1 MLWVRLG
8 IDVAL
13 VAFAVGVRIRA
24 GRRPSAAGVGAVALP
39 TVALVVLFV
48 LAGLSSPHGHRASHA
63 GVALAAVGCLAAASV
78 AWTGMRLAGSLRSI
92 YRVPLVIYGLVIGLF
107 FGGEAIAVIILNC

>member
-8 IDVAL
+8 IDVAM
-13 VAFAVGVRIRA
+13 VAFAVGVRLRA
-24 GRRPSAAGVGAVALP
+24 GRRPSTTGLAALALP

-63 GVALAAVGCLAAASV
+63 GVALAEVGCLAASAI
-78 AWTGMRLAGSLRSI
+78 AWTGMRLASSLRSI

-107 FGGEAIAVIILNC
+107 FAGEAIAVI